1 VTTKSGPLPANDP
14 RHGTTNG
21 YSNLDCRCQPCRD
34 AHAAA
39 CNVRRA
45 KRVALLAAGKLLVIH
60 GTNNAYTHYGCRC
73 MPCTEARRARAV
85 EEWRRRALDRVSQ

>member
-1 VTTKSGPLPANDP
+1 VTTKSGTLPWDDP

-34 AHAAA
+34 ARR
-39 CNVRRA
+39 CLLRTRA
-45 KRVALLAAGKLLVIH
+45 KRARIARCWKLLVIH

-73 MPCTEARRARAV
+73 MPCTEATAQAPV
-85 EEWRRRALDRVSQ
+85 DLARRALDRVSQ